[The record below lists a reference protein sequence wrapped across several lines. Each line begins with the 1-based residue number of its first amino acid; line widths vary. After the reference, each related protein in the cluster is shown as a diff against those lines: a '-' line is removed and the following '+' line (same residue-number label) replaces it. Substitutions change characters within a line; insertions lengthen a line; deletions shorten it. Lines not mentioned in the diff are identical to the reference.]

1 METQPPTPGRR
12 WPARIGHFALW
23 SVLALWFLW
32 TALTLLYA
40 NLSQEWLRTTLF
52 AVYAAWMLVCL
63 FVWKP
68 RQRGQTVAIASSAL
82 VALAYVAVRPS
93 NDRAWRPEEAVTA
106 TVQIDGDRVTVH
118 GVRNFHYRSETD
130 FDARWEDRTYDLS
143 KLRTLDLAM
152 SYWGPTAWCHTI
164 VSFGFEGGEQV
175 AVSVEVR
182 KEVGE
187 AYSNLG
193 GFFKQFELVYIWGD
207 ERDLLGV
214 RTNHRGEH
222 VQLYRLKAKPE
233 RIREL
238 FLAYAHFTDDLSRE
252 PQFYKTLRNSC
263 GVNILHR
270 VAETGK
276 VSLVGRDAL
285 LNGYWDEHLYGA
297 GAIDTSLPLDELRRR
312 CRIDARAQAA
322 GEAPDFSRRIRAEA
336 P

>member
-1 METQPPTPGRR
+1 MKPPSPGRP
-12 WPARIGHFALW
+12 WLARIGRWALW
-23 SVLALWFLW
+23 SALGLWFLW

-40 NLSQEWLRTTLF
+40 NLSQGWLRTTLF
-52 AVYAAWMLVCL
+52 ALYAGWMLACL
-63 FVWKP
+63 LLWRP
-68 RQRGQTVAIASSAL
+68 RQRGQTLAIASSAL

-93 NDRAWRPEEAVTA
+93 NDRTWRPEEAVAA
-106 TVQIDGDRVTVH
+106 TVEIDGGRVTVH
-118 GVRNFHYRSETD
+118 GVRNFHYRSEQD

-164 VSFGFEGGEQV
+164 VSFGFEGGEHV
-175 AVSVEVR
+175 AVSAEVR

-187 AYSNLG
+187 SFSSFG
-193 GFFKQFELVYIWGD
+193 GFFKQFELSYVWGD

-222 VQLYRLKAKPE
+222 VQLYRIRAKPE
-233 RIREL
+233 RIQEL
-238 FLAYAHFTDDLSRE
+238 FLSYARFTDGLARE

-276 VSLVGRDAL
+276 VTLFGRAAL
-285 LNGYWDEHLYGA
+285 LNGYWDEHLYA
-297 GAIDTSLPLDELRRR
+297 NGAIDTSLPLEELRRR
-312 CRIDARAQAA
+312 SRIDAKAQAA
-322 GEAPDFSRRIRAEA
+322 GEGPDFSQRIRVDL